1 VEETA
6 GRRPAAAGARAPLNA
21 GAAILSDVKRG
32 RLVLG
37 LGLLFGWYGCVSITA
52 AAPPDSIRSQ
62 DVIAHLEQVSSWYRQ
77 VTSAPPTG
85 NVLIR
90 DSLHQ
95 AALKALE
102 QAFRFARAEAALI
115 GAPAM
120 PAPASQGNL
129 GQASAQ
135 ATDRVASIQSRID
148 QIETQLPKAAA
159 RQRQTLLAE
168 RKELNAELELARE
181 IQNTVQNLVNFTGA
195 IESGSGGLEMQVAEL
210 ENLVPEVAAQKNP
223 EPANPTSPANPSSPA
238 NASSPAN
245 ESSKEPAA
253 ARTFAPE
260 SAGVVALAVELF
272 SIHATR
278 VRLEDLLKETMALA
292 AAVDTLKV
300 PLTNETKSSAGRG
313 EQIVSQAGTQNP
325 AQLDAAQGK
334 LKALANRFKMLSTA
348 IVPLGEEGIAVAT
361 TRDYLDESVRTL
373 DQESARAGR
382 YLLIRA
388 ATLGIAI
395 VGLLVLSELW
405 RRGALRYVRDAR
417 RRRQFLVIR
426 RVVVAG
432 AMIIA
437 LVFAFVSEFG
447 SLATYAGLVT
457 AGVAVAL
464 QIPILAVVSYFFLI
478 GRYGVRVGDRVTISG
493 VTGEVMEIG
502 LVRIYM
508 MELAGTP
515 PDLHPTGRV
524 VVFSNSVIFQP
535 SALYKQ
541 MPGVDYVWHLATLTL
556 APESDFPFAEKTLD
570 AAVESVYGRYRERI
584 ELQYASL
591 EQSVDVP
598 LAEPKPESR
607 LRFTDAGLQ
616 FTVRYPVE
624 MQHALEMDDQILRA
638 LHDAVASEPK
648 LNFAP
653 SGSPKLQ
660 AA

>member
-168 RKELNAELELARE
+168 RKELNAELDLARE

-195 IESGSGGLEMQVAEL
+195 IESGSGGLEMQIAEL
-210 ENLVPEVAAQKNP
+210 ENLVPEMAAQKNP
-223 EPANPTSPANPSSPA
+223 EPANPSSPANPPSSPA
-238 NASSPAN
+238 DA
-245 ESSKEPAA
+245 SSKETAA

-278 VRLEDLLKETMALA
+278 TRLEDVRNETMALA
-292 AAVDTLKV
+292 AAVDMLQV
-300 PLTNETKSSAGRG
+300 PLMNETKSSAGRG
-313 EQIVSQAGTQNP
+313 EQIVSQAATQNP
-325 AQLDAAQGK
+325 AQLDAAQGQ
-334 LKALANRFKMLSTA
+334 LKALANRFKQLSTA
-348 IVPLGEEGIAVAT
+348 IVPLGEERIAVAT

-405 RRGALRYVRDAR
+405 W
-417 RRRQFLVIR
+417 
-426 RVVVAG
+426 
-432 AMIIA
+432 
-437 LVFAFVSEFG
+437 SHW
-447 SLATYAGLVT
+447 
-457 AGVAVAL
+457 
-464 QIPILAVVSYFFLI
+464 P
-478 GRYGVRVGDRVTISG
+478 
-493 VTGEVMEIG
+493 
-502 LVRIYM
+502 
-508 MELAGTP
+508 
-515 PDLHPTGRV
+515 
-524 VVFSNSVIFQP
+524 
-535 SALYKQ
+535 
-541 MPGVDYVWHLATLTL
+541 
-556 APESDFPFAEKTLD
+556 
-570 AAVESVYGRYRERI
+570 
-584 ELQYASL
+584 
-591 EQSVDVP
+591 
-598 LAEPKPESR
+598 
-607 LRFTDAGLQ
+607 
-616 FTVRYPVE
+616 
-624 MQHALEMDDQILRA
+624 
-638 LHDAVASEPK
+638 
-648 LNFAP
+648 
-653 SGSPKLQ
+653 
-660 AA
+660 

>member
-1 VEETA
+1 MKL
-6 GRRPAAAGARAPLNA
+6 G
-21 GAAILSDVKRG
+21 DVKLG
-32 RLVLG
+32 RWASGVALV
-37 LGLLFGWYGCVSITA
+37 FGWYACISITA
-52 AAPPDSIRSQ
+52 AAPPDSIRSK
-62 DVIAHLEQVSSWYRQ
+62 DVVAHLEQISSWYRH
-77 VTSAPPTG
+77 VTSAPSTT

-90 DSLHQ
+90 DSLYQ

-102 QAFRFARAEAALI
+102 QAFRFARAEATLI
-115 GAPAM
+115 GEPAM
-120 PAPASQGNL
+120 PARAAQGNL

-135 ATDRVASIQSRID
+135 AANRVSSIQSRID
-148 QIETQLPKAAA
+148 QIDTQLPKTPA

-168 RKELNAELELARE
+168 RKELNAELELAKE

-195 IESGSGGLEMQVAEL
+195 IELGSGGLEMQIAEL

-223 EPANPTSPANPSSPA
+223 EPANAASPANSPSAVNPSSPA
-238 NASSPAN
+238 NASS
-245 ESSKEPAA
+245 KETAA
-253 ARTFAPE
+253 PRVFAAE

-278 VRLEDLLKETMALA
+278 TRLEDVRRETVALA
-292 AAVDTLKV
+292 AAVDMLQV
-300 PLTNETKSSAGRG
+300 PLMNETKSSAGRG

-334 LKALANRFKMLSTA
+334 LKALANRFKQLSTA
-348 IVPLGEEGIAVAT
+348 IVPLGEERIAVAT
-361 TRDYLDESVRTL
+361 ARDYLDESVRTL
-373 DQESARAGR
+373 DQESARTGR

-388 ATLGIAI
+388 ATLGVAI
-395 VGLLVLSELW
+395 LGLLVLSELW
-405 RRGALRYVRDAR
+405 RRAALRYVRDAR

-432 AMIIA
+432 AMVIA

-508 MELAGTP
+508 MELGGAP

-541 MPGVDYVWHLATLTL
+541 MPGVDYVWHTAALTL
-556 APESDFPFAEKTLD
+556 APETDLKIAEKALD
-570 AAVESVYGRYRERI
+570 AAVESVYSRYREQI
-584 ELQYASL
+584 EHQYANL

-653 SGSPKLQ
+653 AGAPKLQ

>member
-1 VEETA
+1 VNH
-6 GRRPAAAGARAPLNA
+6 GN
-21 GAAILSDVKRG
+21 VKRG
-32 RLVLG
+32 RWASG
-37 LGLLFGWYGCVSITA
+37 LALLFGWYACVSISA

-62 DVIAHLEQVSSWYRQ
+62 DVVAHLEQISSWYRH
-77 VTSAPPTG
+77 VTSAPSTA

-115 GAPAM
+115 GEPAM
-120 PAPASQGNL
+120 PAPAAQGNL

-135 ATDRVASIQSRID
+135 AANRVSSIQSRID
-148 QIETQLPKAAA
+148 QIDTQLPKAAA

-168 RKELNAELELARE
+168 RKELNAELELAKE

-195 IESGSGGLEMQVAEL
+195 IESGSGGLEMQIAEL
-210 ENLVPEVAAQKNP
+210 ESLVPEVAAQKNP
-223 EPANPTSPANPSSPA
+223 EPANPPSPANPSSPA
-238 NASSPAN
+238 DASSPAN
-245 ESSKEPAA
+245 DSSKEPAA
-253 ARTFAPE
+253 PRVFAAE

-278 VRLEDLLKETMALA
+278 ARLVDLRTETMALA
-292 AAVDTLKV
+292 SAVDMLKV
-300 PLTNETKSSAGRG
+300 PLTNETRNSAGRG
-313 EQIVSQAGTQNP
+313 EQIVSQAGNQTP
-325 AQLDAAQGK
+325 AQLDAAQGQ
-334 LKALANRFKMLSTA
+334 LKALAIRFKQLSTA
-348 IVPLGEEGIAVAT
+348 IVPLGEERIAVAT
-361 TRDYLDESVRTL
+361 ARDYLDESVRTL

-382 YLLIRA
+382 YLLIRG
-388 ATLGIAI
+388 ATLGLAI

-426 RVVVAG
+426 RVVVAL
-432 AMIIA
+432 AMMIA

-556 APESDFPFAEKTLD
+556 APESDLKIAEKTLD
-570 AAVESVYGRYRERI
+570 AAVESVYATYREQI
-584 ELQYASL
+584 EHQYANL

-624 MQHALEMDDQILRA
+624 MQHALEMDDQILRS
-638 LHDAVASEPK
+638 LHDAVAGEPK

-653 SGSPKLQ
+653 SGAPKLQ

>member
-1 VEETA
+1 
-6 GRRPAAAGARAPLNA
+6 
-21 GAAILSDVKRG
+21 VKRG
-32 RLVLG
+32 NVKRRLWASG
-37 LGLLFGWYGCVSITA
+37 LALLFGWYACVSITR

-62 DVIAHLEQVSSWYRQ
+62 DVVAHLEQISSWYRQ

-102 QAFRFARAEAALI
+102 QAFRFARAEAVLI
-115 GAPAM
+115 GEPAM
-120 PAPASQGNL
+120 PAPAAQGNL
-129 GQASAQ
+129 QQASAQ
-135 ATDRVASIQSRID
+135 AADRVASIQSRID

-159 RQRQTLLAE
+159 RQRQTLLVQ

-181 IQNTVQNLVNFTGA
+181 IQNTTQNLVNFTGA
-195 IESGSGGLEMQVAEL
+195 IESGSGGLEMQIAEL
-210 ENLVPEVAAQKNP
+210 ESLVPEVAAQKNP
-223 EPANPTSPANPSSPA
+223 EPANPPAPANPLSPPNPSSTA

-245 ESSKEPAA
+245 DSSKETAA

-278 VRLEDLLKETMALA
+278 VRLEDLQKQTMALA
-292 AAVDTLKV
+292 AAVDMLKV

-325 AQLDAAQGK
+325 AQLDAAQGQ

-348 IVPLGEEGIAVAT
+348 IVPLGEERIAVAT
-361 TRDYLDESVRTL
+361 ARDYLDESVRTL

-395 VGLLVLSELW
+395 VMLLVLSELW
-405 RRGALRYVRDAR
+405 RRAALRYVRDAR

-426 RVVVAG
+426 RVVVAL

-584 ELQYASL
+584 EHQYATL

-653 SGSPKLQ
+653 AGAPKLQ

>member
-1 VEETA
+1 VK
-6 GRRPAAAGARAPLNA
+6 RRGVKCGN
-21 GAAILSDVKRG
+21 VKRG

-37 LGLLFGWYGCVSITA
+37 LALLFGCYACVSITA

-62 DVIAHLEQVSSWYRQ
+62 DIVAHLEQASSWYRH
-77 VTSAPPTG
+77 VTSDPSTG
-85 NVLIR
+85 NVLLR

-102 QAFRFARAEAALI
+102 RAFLFARAEAALI
-115 GAPAM
+115 GEPPM
-120 PAPASQGNL
+120 PAPAAQGNL

-135 ATDRVASIQSRID
+135 AANRVSSILSQID
-148 QIETQLPKAAA
+148 QIDTQLPKAAA
-159 RQRQTLLAE
+159 RQRQALLAE
-168 RKELNAELELARE
+168 RKELNVELELARE
-181 IQNTVQNLVNFTGA
+181 VQSTVQNLVNFTGA
-195 IESGSGGLEMQVAEL
+195 IESGSGGLEMQIAEL
-210 ENLVPEVAAQKNP
+210 EGLVPQAAAQQNP
-223 EPANPTSPANPSSPA
+223 EPANP
-238 NASSPAN
+238 
-245 ESSKEPAA
+245 PAA
-253 ARTFAPE
+253 ANPPSKETTPPRAFAAE
-260 SAGVVALAVELF
+260 SAGVVALAAELF

-278 VRLEDLLKETMALA
+278 VRLEDLRTETMALA
-292 AAVDTLKV
+292 AAIDMLKV

-313 EQIVSQAGTQNP
+313 QQIVSQAGTQNP
-325 AQLDAAQGK
+325 AQLEAAQGQ
-334 LKALANRFKMLSTA
+334 LKALAHRFKQLSTA

-361 TRDYLDESVRTL
+361 ARDYLDESIRTL

-395 VGLLVLSELW
+395 VMLLVLSELW
-405 RRGALRYVRDAR
+405 RRAALRYVRDAR
-417 RRRQFLVIR
+417 RRRQFLVVR
-426 RVVVAG
+426 RVVVVP
-432 AMIIA
+432 AMMTA

-508 MELAGTP
+508 MELAGIP

-541 MPGVDYVWHLATLTL
+541 MPGVDYVWHTAALTL
-556 APESDFPFAEKTLD
+556 APESDFKIAEKTLD
-570 AAVESVYGRYRERI
+570 AAVESVYGRYREQI
-584 ELQYASL
+584 ERQYANL
-591 EQSVDVP
+591 EQSIDVP

-624 MQHALEMDDQILRA
+624 LQHALEMDDQILRA
-638 LHDAVASEPK
+638 LHDAVAGEPK

-653 SGSPKLQ
+653 AGAPKLQ